1 MRTWKQCYSALKYIS
16 GCYHFLI
23 HLYTS
28 IPSFNT
34 FTFSTFFHFIQT
46 LLFSYYFLS
55 YVIVDVCLPVCLT
68 WKVLY
73 GPFEIYHKATH
84 IQSSGPQSY
93 LSKRGFSALNFV
105 LLSLTQNS
113 KLLSLCKHI
122 YIGDKNVH
130 TQNTT
135 F

>member
-1 MRTWKQCYSALKYIS
+1 M
-16 GCYHFLI
+16 
-23 HLYTS
+23 S

-34 FTFSTFFHFIQT
+34 FTFGIFFHFIQT

-55 YVIVDVCLPVCLT
+55 YLIVDVCLPVCLT

-84 IQSSGPQSY
+84 IQSSGPQSC
-93 LSKRGFSALNFV
+93 LSKRSFSALHFA

-113 KLLSLCKHI
+113 KLLSLCKHKHI
-122 YIGDKNVH
+122 YIGDKNMH
-130 TQNTT
+130 TRNTT